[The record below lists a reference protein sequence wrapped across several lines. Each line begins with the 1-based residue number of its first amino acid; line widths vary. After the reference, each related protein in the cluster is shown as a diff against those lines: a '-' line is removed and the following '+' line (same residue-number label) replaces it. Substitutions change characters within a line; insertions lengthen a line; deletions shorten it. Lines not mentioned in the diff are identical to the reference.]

1 MEPAAIL
8 RAFANLTSTGTPPLI
23 DVTASDQ
30 PLAWLGVRH
39 SLFVGQSGGPAPV
52 PMVQLPPS
60 SALDRLALL
69 DVLHRQ
75 EHLLREGWVF
85 LCGTVDLDGTPRS
98 VCVPILSRPVRLT
111 TQSIGHALMATG
123 DAELLR
129 MIGDHDRVRALTERA
144 DFGQGYLWGLPYEA
158 SQASIDQLGSLRSW
172 IAEVVDAAGMHLDA
186 ILGPAES
193 PLEHRDGDGLVA
205 IVGSGVFLG
214 RDLGSSD
221 LSSRLLRWA
230 AVDGI
235 DDTAFAAMYTPTWS
249 GESHAAGKPADLRSS
264 LPLTA
269 RQREVMRRAR
279 HERVTAVSGP
289 PGNGKSHTVLAV
301 ALDAI
306 SRGEHVLIATQS
318 DHAVDV
324 LAEMLARQAG
334 PTPITFGSAS
344 RRDRIASEL
353 GAGLGP
359 ALSAEQLDHRRR
371 SVSDM
376 DGRVRRLERSI
387 EAILA
392 RELHAEDLEDYES
405 MLPELTSQVPG
416 AFRLDADLE
425 ALLDLATQAAPSVI
439 DPFGGWR
446 QARAEKKLREELHAD
461 EDTPLDVL
469 GRALL
474 VSRARRAAAELASL
488 GGTAL
493 GSAWE
498 ELARADAELALGVGS
513 LVSDA
518 LRSER
523 ALNPWSRRAV
533 ASLAAALRADRG
545 RRRQMLETLDGRS
558 LLSALPLWLGTLRDI
573 EDLLPPYPGLFDLVI
588 LDEASQIDQLGAS
601 LALLRA
607 RRAVVVGDPHQ
618 LRHLPYV
625 AALDLSVDVGDPE
638 LAALADQ
645 LDVGNSSAFDTAAG
659 ASAVIWLDEH
669 FRSVPH
675 LIEFSAERFYAG
687 AVQLMTRHPRNE
699 QIDAITVVRVGGTRD
714 ATGVN
719 QVELQMVGQILD
731 ELAERGSRNIGVL
744 SPFDAQASAL
754 EALVLDSLTVAEAE
768 ALDLRVGPV
777 QAFQG
782 SERDIVIVSLAI
794 DGDDSSEAFRLL
806 EDSNLFNVM
815 VTRARKHMIVV
826 TSLEEGSERFGW
838 FDPST
843 RHVVGDEPLEREAAV
858 RSLLGD
864 YLRYAEEPPE
874 APPSGVGA
882 SAWTDRLAEEVA
894 RLGVAVRRSYPV
906 GEWSVDLCIGD
917 GARALGIECSVHPAG
932 VAVHLARHRA
942 LVRAGW
948 RLVDAFPS
956 RWDANAAA
964 AAVGLVTELRQDED
978 PRR

>member
-1 MEPAAIL
+1 MEPAAVL

-52 PMVQLPPS
+52 PMVHLPAS
-60 SALDRLALL
+60 AALDRLAML

-85 LCGTVDLDGTPRS
+85 LCGTVDLDGAPRS
-98 VCVPILSRPVRLT
+98 VCMPLLSRPVRLT
-111 TQSIGHALMATG
+111 TQPNGHALLATG

-129 MIGDHDRVRALTERA
+129 LIGDHDHLRSLTERA
-144 DFGQGYLWGLPYEA
+144 DFGQGYLWGLPFEA
-158 SQASIDQLGSLRSW
+158 SQSSIDQLGPLRQW
-172 IAEVVDAAGMHLDA
+172 IADVADAAGMQIDA
-186 ILGPAES
+186 ILGPGES
-193 PLEHRDGDGLVA
+193 PVELRDGDGLVA
-205 IVGSGVFLG
+205 VVGSGVFLG
-214 RDLGSSD
+214 RDLGSFD
-221 LSSRLLRWA
+221 VSSRLLRWA

-235 DDTAFAAMYTPTWS
+235 NETAFAAMYTPTWS
-249 GESHAAGKPADLRSS
+249 GATADAGGPADLRSS

-269 RQREVMRRAR
+269 RQREVMRRSR

-306 SRGEHVLIATQS
+306 ARGEHVLIATQS

-334 PTPITFGSAS
+334 PTPVTFGSAS

-359 ALSAEQLDHRRR
+359 ALSAEQLDHRQRA
-371 SVSDM
+371 VNDM
-376 DGRVRRLERSI
+376 DLRVRRLERSI
-387 EAILA
+387 EAVLA
-392 RELHAEDLEDYES
+392 RELHAEDLEEYES
-405 MLPELTSQVPG
+405 MLPALTAQVPG

-425 ALLDLATQAAPSVI
+425 ELLELATQASPATL

-446 QARAEKKLREELHAD
+446 QARAEKKLREELGA
-461 EDTPLDVL
+461 ELETPLEVL

-545 RRRQMLETLDGRS
+545 RRRQMLETLDGQS

-573 EDLLPPYPGLFDLVI
+573 EDLLPPHPGLFDLVI
-588 LDEASQIDQLGAS
+588 LDEASQIDQVGAS

-607 RRAVVVGDPHQ
+607 RRAVIVGDPHQ

-625 AALDLSVDVGDPE
+625 AELGVDAEQIDPMSALLV
-638 LAALADQ
+638 DQ
-645 LDVGNSSAFDTAAG
+645 LDVSNSSAFDTAAG

-687 AVQLMTRHPRNE
+687 TIQLMTRHPRNE
-699 QIDAITVVRVGGTRD
+699 QIDAITVVRVDGARD

-719 QVELQMVGQILD
+719 QVELETVAQILD
-731 ELAERGSRNIGVL
+731 ELAARGSRNIGVL

-754 EALVLDSLTVAEAE
+754 EALVLDSMTVADAE

-806 EDSNLFNVM
+806 EDPNLFNVM
-815 VTRARKHMIVV
+815 ITRARKHMVVV
-826 TSLEEGSERFGW
+826 TSLEAGSERFGW

-843 RHVVGDEPLEREAAV
+843 RHVRGEEPPDREAAV
-858 RSLLGD
+858 HSLLGD
-864 YLRYAEEPPE
+864 YLRYADDPPE
-874 APPSGVGA
+874 APPSGTCTD
-882 SAWTDRLAEEVA
+882 SWTQRLGDEVE
-894 RLGVAVRRSYPV
+894 RLGVAVRRGYPV

-917 GARALGIECSVHPAG
+917 GARALGVECAVHPAG
-932 VAVHLARHRA
+932 VAVHVARHRA